1 MQNEPCDILLVEDNP
16 DDEELALI
24 AMEEAGITQRIF
36 VVRDGKEAI
45 DYIFCEGTYSQRH
58 IQDQPRLIMLD
69 IKLPLISGIDVLR
82 RIKGDPRTRRIPVTM
97 LTSSKEGPDITTC
110 YDLGANSYIVK
121 PVDHDQFMVVVQELE
136 LYWLARNQPPT

>member
-69 IKLPLISGIDVLR
+69 IKLPLISEVDCPAAHQR
-82 RIKGDPRTRRIPVTM
+82 RPADPGVSR
-97 LTSSKEGPDITTC
+97 
-110 YDLGANSYIVK
+110 
-121 PVDHDQFMVVVQELE
+121 
-136 LYWLARNQPPT
+136 